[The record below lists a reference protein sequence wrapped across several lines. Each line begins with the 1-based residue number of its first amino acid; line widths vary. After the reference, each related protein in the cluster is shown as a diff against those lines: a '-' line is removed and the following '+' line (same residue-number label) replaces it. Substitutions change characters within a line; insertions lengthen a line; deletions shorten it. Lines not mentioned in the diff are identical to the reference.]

1 MRSPSR
7 SLPRTAFA
15 VLGVTGLLAVGA
27 CATENESPDAG
38 PVATVATM
46 EETTTG
52 ETLSV
57 VLNDAEGTEF
67 GTVEINE
74 VNDAL
79 QISAELSG
87 LEPGFYGFHIHQT
100 GLCEPDSAAPGAP
113 DDTGDFLSAGG
124 HLGSDEADHPGHA
137 GDLPQLLVKE
147 SGDAVLT
154 FETDRLTLSDLEDE
168 DGSAIMIHSGPD
180 NYANIPE
187 RYASEG
193 ADGDSLNT
201 GDAGSRLACG
211 VVDA

>member
-38 PVATVATM
+38 PVATVTTM

-57 VLNDAEGTEF
+57 VLNGAEGTEF

-74 VNDAL
+74 VNGAL
-79 QISAELSG
+79 QISADLSG
-87 LEPGFYGFHIHQT
+87 LEPGFYGLHIHQT
-100 GLCEPDSAAPGAP
+100 GLCELDSAAPGAP

-124 HLGSDEADHPGHA
+124 HLGSDEADQPDHA

-193 ADGDSLNT
+193 ADEDSLNT

>member
-27 CATENESPDAG
+27 CATENESPDAE

-46 EETTTG
+46 EESTTG

-67 GTVEINE
+67 GTVEISE

-79 QISAELSG
+79 QISADLSG

-124 HLGSDEADHPGHA
+124 HLGSDEADHPDHA

-193 ADGDSLNT
+193 ADEDSLNT